1 MGWCVPLLLPPYQA
15 VEYAITIIT
24 IKKEE
29 NGVNVKIM

>member
-1 MGWCVPLLLPPYQA
+1 VFLSSSPPYQA